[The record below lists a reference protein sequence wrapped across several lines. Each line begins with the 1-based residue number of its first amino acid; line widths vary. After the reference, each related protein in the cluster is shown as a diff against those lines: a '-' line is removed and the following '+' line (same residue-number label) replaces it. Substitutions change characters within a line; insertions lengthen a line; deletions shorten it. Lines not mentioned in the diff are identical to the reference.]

1 MRQGFCLAIA
11 VPSWLLGKAFPIIG
25 GAVFAILAGMALTL
39 IIKKKGALE
48 PGIKFTSKKILQ
60 FAVILLGFGMNLTVV
75 IETGSQSLPI
85 IVCTICTSLVV
96 AYLVNRLLKMPS
108 KVATLIGVGSS
119 ICGESAIAATAPV
132 IDADEEDVASP
143 ISVIFL
149 FNVIAALT
157 FPMFGRLIGF
167 DTTSGEAFGIF
178 AGTAVNDMS
187 SVTACA
193 STWDEMFSHG
203 RGNP

>member
-60 FAVILLGFGMNLTVV
+60 FAVVLLGFGMNLTVV

-119 ICGESAIAATAPV
+119 IRHETYVKKADSFLLSA
-132 IDADEEDVASP
+132 
-143 ISVIFL
+143 FL
-149 FNVIAALT
+149 F
-157 FPMFGRLIGF
+157 FRR
-167 DTTSGEAFGIF
+167 AFFFLLAKGL
-178 AGTAVNDMS
+178 
-187 SVTACA
+187 
-193 STWDEMFSHG
+193 
-203 RGNP
+203 

>member
-1 MRQGFCLAIA
+1 MEFIKKNAAGLLFCLAIA
-11 VPSWLLGKAFPIIG
+11 VPSWFLGKAFPIIG
-25 GAVFAILAGMALTL
+25 GAVFATLAGMALTL

-60 FAVILLGFGMNLTVV
+60 FAVVLLGFGMNLTVI

-119 ICGESAIAATAPV
+119 ICHETYVKRADSKKLSA
-132 IDADEEDVASP
+132 
-143 ISVIFL
+143 FL
-149 FNVIAALT
+149 F
-157 FPMFGRLIGF
+157 FRR
-167 DTTSGEAFGIF
+167 AFFFLLAEG
-178 AGTAVNDMS
+178 
-187 SVTACA
+187 
-193 STWDEMFSHG
+193 H
-203 RGNP
+203 

>member
-25 GAVFAILAGMALTL
+25 GAVFAILAGMAPTL

-60 FAVILLGFGMNLTVV
+60 LAVVLLGFGMNLTVV

-119 ICGESAIAATAPV
+119 ICHETYV
-132 IDADEEDVASP
+132 KKADS
-143 ISVIFL
+143 F
-149 FNVIAALT
+149 
-157 FPMFGRLIGF
+157 FGQ
-167 DTTSGEAFGIF
+167 
-178 AGTAVNDMS
+178 V
-187 SVTACA
+187 
-193 STWDEMFSHG
+193 
-203 RGNP
+203 P